1 MKIAKPLLETDE
13 RLKQIYDE
21 LEKEAYNVEEH
32 TYDYKITNQIIRSN
46 FEKLFKAQTIG
57 QAETHSYSEA
67 VPQAGAVA
75 DFYQY
80 GILILDV
87 MKLKFFSNKDD
98 FETARD
104 ILLNND
110 KRLLY
115 FKKKNG
121 YWTQPEVYS

>member
-1 MKIAKPLLETDE
+1 MFKYENKCESCETVWGSDTLPNNCPNC
-13 RLKQIYDE
+13 RCSTIKSNCLK
-21 LEKEAYNVEEH
+21 ANPVENRVIVSEP
-32 TYDYKITNQIIRSN
+32 
-46 FEKLFKAQTIG
+46 KAN
-57 QAETHSYSEA
+57 
-67 VPQAGAVA
+67 GAVA

-98 FETARD
+98 FDTAKD

-110 KRLLY
+110 KRLIY